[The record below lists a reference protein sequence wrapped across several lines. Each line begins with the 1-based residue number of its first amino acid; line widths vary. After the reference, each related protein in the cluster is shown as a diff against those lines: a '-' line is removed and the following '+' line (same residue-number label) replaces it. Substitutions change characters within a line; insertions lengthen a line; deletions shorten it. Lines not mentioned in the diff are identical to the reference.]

1 MKEYSISID
10 LMGGDQGPLI
20 SVPAVKQALSYISS
34 TNFNLYG
41 DERIVL
47 DLLKTHKIFNNSRVN
62 FYHCE
67 GVITN
72 EDNVL
77 HVLRKGKNS
86 SLWKAIESVAKND
99 SNGVVTS
106 GSTAALVS
114 ISNYLL
120 GNISNVHRSALV
132 QILPTL
138 NKKGTVFLDLGAN
151 MQTDARMLLQY
162 AIMGRILSNKILGIE
177 NPRISLLN
185 VGVEESKGT
194 KLVQE
199 ASSLITS
206 DKSNN
211 FVGYVEGNDIFGNK
225 TDVIVTDGFTGNI
238 TLKTA
243 EGLYNMMQNKI
254 SDGSKSSVLLSL
266 IKYFYKRKI
275 GFMQPDK
282 FNGACLIGT
291 KGVVVKSHGGAN
303 KQAFV
308 AAIKQAKE
316 QIEVDLP
323 KLISDGI

>member
-1 MKEYSISID
+1 
-10 LMGGDQGPLI
+10 
-20 SVPAVKQALSYISS
+20 
-34 TNFNLYG
+34 
-41 DERIVL
+41 
-47 DLLKTHKIFNNSRVN
+47 
-62 FYHCE
+62 
-67 GVITN
+67 
-72 EDNVL
+72 
-77 HVLRKGKNS
+77 
-86 SLWKAIESVAKND
+86 
-99 SNGVVTS
+99 
-106 GSTAALVS
+106 
-114 ISNYLL
+114 
-120 GNISNVHRSALV
+120 
-132 QILPTL
+132 
-138 NKKGTVFLDLGAN
+138 
-151 MQTDARMLLQY
+151 
-162 AIMGRILSNKILGIE
+162 
-177 NPRISLLN
+177 
-185 VGVEESKGT
+185 
-194 KLVQE
+194 
-199 ASSLITS
+199 LITS

-282 FNGACLIGT
+282 FNGACLLGT

-308 AAIKQAKE
+308 AAIKQAKD